1 MSEEQQIKAAIIE
14 EAFGWLK
21 DYSVT
26 EIDGK
31 RMMTAK
37 GEQVPF
43 NVKAVLLESQ
53 FVRDWLIPFALGI
66 SNGRNYFPV
75 AQWMDISE
83 DGSQSVMVVTDEK
96 PHKPLLIIPP
106 LSSNNMGP
114 EQFRA
119 FRKIEHAIK
128 VIANDGQRSADPMAS
143 AALAGQSKNAL
154 KDVKQRTITELVSPW
169 YYESKGIVPLVE
181 QQLYFIYENINNKAI
196 SLDELSA
203 ARPILYKA
211 HRNEFV
217 SNEEKE
223 LINRLVKEQYDVDFG
238 TGAEAT
244 PTQVVAG
251 GNNEPDYNPNEC

>member
-1 MSEEQQIKAAIIE
+1 MSEEKAIKAAIIE

-21 DYSVT
+21 DYTVS

-43 NVKAVLLESQ
+43 NVKAVLLESH
-53 FVRDWLIPFALGI
+53 FIRDWLIPFALGI

-75 AQWMDISE
+75 AQWMEISE
-83 DGSQSVMVVTDEK
+83 DGSQSVMVVSDEK
-96 PHKPLLIIPP
+96 PHKPILIIPP

-119 FRKIEHAIK
+119 FRRIEHAIK
-128 VIANDGQRSADPMAS
+128 MIANDGQRQGDPMAS

-169 YYESKGIVPLVE
+169 YYEAKGIVPLVE

-211 HRNEFV
+211 HRNQFV
-217 SNEEKE
+217 SNSEKE
-223 LINRLVKEQYDVDFG
+223 LITKLVKDQYDVDFG
-238 TGAEAT
+238 TGAETSPQQA
-244 PTQVVAG
+244 AA
-251 GNNEPDYNPNEC
+251 GNNEPDYDPNEC